1 MTGRQRKR
9 ERDAMPGKRLCVNMS
24 MASSLNGRAG
34 IALPENKN
42 EYYNNNQRN
51 YGWFLVQ
58 VAK

>member
-1 MTGRQRKR
+1 
-9 ERDAMPGKRLCVNMS
+9 MPGKRLCVNMS